1 LVLFQDL
8 GAADFSKFVLNFAM
22 ASGRAWPPKPSDSSK
37 RKACKIASR
46 EYEKMARKDFAI
58 KKVMS
63 RMTTAGTNGCVT
75 FF

>member
-1 LVLFQDL
+1 M
-8 GAADFSKFVLNFAM
+8 APADFSKFVLNFAM

-37 RKACKIASR
+37 RKAYRIASK

-58 KKVMS
+58 KKVMR